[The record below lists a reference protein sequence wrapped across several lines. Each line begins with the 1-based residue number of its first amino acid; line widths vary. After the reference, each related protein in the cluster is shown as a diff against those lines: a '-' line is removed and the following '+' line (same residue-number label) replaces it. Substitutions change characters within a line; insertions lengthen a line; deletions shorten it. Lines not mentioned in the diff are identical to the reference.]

1 MKNFYTQNGW
11 EGKNYDSNLKIKDI
25 AAKVREYAKKKYPE
39 FKFSVRSGWSTYT
52 GTITISLMGGKCYP
66 FVEGS
71 KSAERGYMRTMSTI
85 GGFEKDLTP
94 EVFEA
99 LDDVTSYAN
108 SFNYD
113 DSDGMIDYF
122 DTNFFLHIEIEKGYK
137 LIEPK
142 TRKQNEAKTVEP
154 ANIEGVEIVD
164 YSEKAIAVFGNTK
177 EIKEQL
183 KALGGKFNPALKYEG
198 GKCAGWIFSKKQA
211 DKVRALLAPST
222 DSSKEQPEKIDN
234 EGINNLPD
242 NILTESDNKETIREN
257 KTFEAEKLAE
267 KFGMSCNYDKFGK
280 NYWFTF
286 KDKNIKDEEIKIC
299 ISKSENPGG
308 RGNLPE
314 IWYKKGYTGQVLQTW
329 WSVET
334 YVTDKKGNC
343 RGDYN
348 PQNQWDGKRNVLN
361 FKYVLEA
368 TPENAEIIFEEIRK
382 RAFALPEP
390 PKEVTLPENVEF
402 YEKKITGERFQA
414 KDNPDK
420 IGYFHI
426 IDMLDNAACDFYRT
440 KEEAQERAKYL
451 NGLTNAGGR
460 IINIAKAAPI

>member
-52 GTITISLMGGKCYP
+52 GSITISLTGGKCCP

-122 DTNFFLHIEIEKGYK
+122 DTNFFLHIEIEEGYK

-154 ANIEGVEIVD
+154 ANIEGLEIVD

-183 KALGGKFNPALKYEG
+183 KALGGKFNPALKYED

-234 EGINNLPD
+234 EEINNLPD

-267 KFGMSCNYDKFGK
+267 KFGMSYVK
-280 NYWFTF
+280 NSSHRYTF
-286 KDKNIKDEEIKIC
+286 NFDDKNKKEESITVELTKC
-299 ISKSENPGG
+299 EDTGKG
-308 RGNLPE
+308 RLE
-314 IWYKKGYTGQVLQTW
+314 EVWYKKGYTNILLNAW
-329 WSVET
+329 WSVSV

-426 IDMLDNAACDFYRT
+426 IDMLDNAACDFYST
-440 KEEAQERAKYL
+440 KEEAQEHAKYL
-451 NGLTNAGGR
+451 NGLTDANGR
-460 IINIAKAAPI
+460 IVSASRVPRI

>member
-11 EGKNYDSNLKIKDI
+11 EGSNYDSNLKTKDI

-52 GTITISLMGGKCYP
+52 GTINISLMGGKCYP

-99 LDDVTSYAN
+99 LDGVTAYAN
-108 SFNYD
+108 SFRYN

-154 ANIEGVEIVD
+154 ASIEGVEIVD

-183 KALGGKFNPALKYEG
+183 KELGGKFNPALKYEG
-198 GKCAGWIFSKKQA
+198 GKRAGWIFSKKQA

-222 DSSKEQPEKIDN
+222 DTN
-234 EGINNLPD
+234 EEINNFAG
-242 NILTESDNKETIREN
+242 NVASSR
-257 KTFEAEKLAE
+257 TFEPEKLAE
-267 KFGMSCNYDKFGK
+267 KFGMSYVKNSPDRYTFNFDNKNEKEESITVDLTKCKNTGK
-280 NYWFTF
+280 GSL
-286 KDKNIKDEEIKIC
+286 EEI
-299 ISKSENPGG
+299 
-308 RGNLPE
+308 
-314 IWYKKGYTGQVLQTW
+314 WHKKGYTGKVLQTW

-368 TPENAEIIFEEIRK
+368 TPENAEIIFEKIRK
-382 RAFALPEP
+382 RAFVLPDP
-390 PKEVTLPENVEF
+390 PKVLPANVEF
-402 YEKKITGERFQA
+402 YEKKITGERFKV
-414 KDNPDK
+414 KDHPDK

-426 IDMLDNAACDFYRT
+426 IDMMDNAACDFYRT